1 MSPATWVYGA
11 NRVTLNSTSNTTVK
25 KNKFSSP
32 PRRWCLSIQTK
43 QFHHHPPSVVGRL
56 FILETWQ
63 IFGRQDLGAGGPPR
77 RPDGPRRHP
86 SARCPTMS
94 FGPIVAP
101 RPPALHDLP
110 APVEPL
116 YKSPTSV
123 GVVGAQGAAAE
134 EEGRIKV
141 QTTAEIFLR
150 YQKGLLT
157 LHRMFA
163 NVTKPSRLF

>member
-1 MSPATWVYGA
+1 
-11 NRVTLNSTSNTTVK
+11 
-25 KNKFSSP
+25 
-32 PRRWCLSIQTK
+32 
-43 QFHHHPPSVVGRL
+43 
-56 FILETWQ
+56 
-63 IFGRQDLGAGGPPR
+63 
-77 RPDGPRRHP
+77 
-86 SARCPTMS
+86 MS

-110 APVEPL
+110 AAVEPL
-116 YKSPTSV
+116 YKSPTNV

-141 QTTAEIFLR
+141 QTAERFLR

>member
-1 MSPATWVYGA
+1 
-11 NRVTLNSTSNTTVK
+11 
-25 KNKFSSP
+25 
-32 PRRWCLSIQTK
+32 
-43 QFHHHPPSVVGRL
+43 
-56 FILETWQ
+56 
-63 IFGRQDLGAGGPPR
+63 
-77 RPDGPRRHP
+77 
-86 SARCPTMS
+86 MS

-110 APVEPL
+110 AAVEPL
-116 YKSPTSV
+116 YKSPTYV
-123 GVVGAQGAAAE
+123 GVVGGAQGAAAE

-141 QTTAEIFLR
+141 QTAETFLR